1 MVTATYGALPG
12 RSTVL
17 GAGTTQVTGND
28 KMPLPDEKVK
38 NTCQEVKRQA
48 TLHRSALPHSW

>member
-38 NTCQEVKRQA
+38 IPTKK
-48 TLHRSALPHSW
+48 